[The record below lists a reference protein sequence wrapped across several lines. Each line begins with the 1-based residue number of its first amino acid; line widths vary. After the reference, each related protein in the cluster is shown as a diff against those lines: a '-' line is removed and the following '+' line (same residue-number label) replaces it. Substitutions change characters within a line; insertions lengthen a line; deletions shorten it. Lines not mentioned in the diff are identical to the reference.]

1 MGRSVP
7 WDVLRVGHSSAGPL
21 VMGRFGI
28 VGVRWEAV
36 SVRALE
42 KVHLKICLVRL
53 SRENMRGSNQLLKVQ
68 HLHDQG
74 EQQRNS

>member
-1 MGRSVP
+1 MC
-7 WDVLRVGHSSAGPL
+7 VGA
-21 VMGRFGI
+21 
-28 VGVRWEAV
+28 VGVCWAVGLGLWACGGRRV

-68 HLHDQG
+68 HLHDWG
-74 EQQRNS
+74 GTTKEQLRYRNRGK